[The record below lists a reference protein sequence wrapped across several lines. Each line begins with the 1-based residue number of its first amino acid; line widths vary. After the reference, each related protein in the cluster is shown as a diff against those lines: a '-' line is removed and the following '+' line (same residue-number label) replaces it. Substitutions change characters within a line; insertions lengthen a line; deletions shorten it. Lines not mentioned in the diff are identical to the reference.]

1 MDQRDRKNKTHRALS
16 DGGVADDYVVSES
29 HLSCFVFPLEC
40 YFQDADIWD
49 VRGLLAFEDG
59 GFASHME

>member
-1 MDQRDRKNKTHRALS
+1 M
-16 DGGVADDYVVSES
+16 ADDYLVSES

-49 VRGLLAFEDG
+49 VRGLSAFEDG
-59 GFASHME
+59 ALLVTWSRVKTVTDCGN